1 MRSAIEDLNGTVVEG
16 AKLQIEHCDKITP
29 GRDPRTHNANSEFK
43 NVTLVLKN
51 LPFQLKQ
58 EKLEEI
64 LNGFKYK
71 PQNVSYLYDPSGM
84 FRGMAFVK
92 YKETEHATRVFEEMN
107 DMDILGRRVRIEYKR
122 KTKGNSKLLHYSNS
136 IIFFF
141 LSTPK
146 KKMKCKRKR
155 QNGSWKR

>member
-1 MRSAIEDLNGTVVEG
+1 MEG
-16 AKLQIEHCDKITP
+16 AKLIVEHCDKITP

-58 EKLEEI
+58 EKLEEL
-64 LNGFKYK
+64 LNGFKFK

-92 YKETEHATRVFEEMN
+92 YKEIEHATRVFEEMN
-107 DMDILGRRVRIEYKR
+107 DMDIMGRRVRIEYKR
-122 KTKGNSKLLHYSNS
+122 KTKGKKRKKILHFLKKKR
-136 IIFFF
+136 IETIFFF
-141 LSTPK
+141 SLLLQK
-146 KKMKCKRKR
+146 KKMKFKKKK
-155 QNGSWKR
+155 QNGFWIR